1 MLFVEMV
8 KVEDGSLW
16 RSGRIGSMS
25 EVEFTY
31 FGRPVMGRTKDG
43 MWNIVG
49 SEEPTAWWS

>member
-25 EVEFTY
+25 EVEFTC
-31 FGRPVMGRTKDG
+31 FGRLVMGRTKDG
-43 MWNIVG
+43 IWNIVG